1 APRPPNPVAPPRP
14 GAARAALLA
23 PPPAAPPPAPAPRPD
38 AATLARM
45 RALIELGAL
54 TDLVE
59 WAEALAAQTPEHDAF
74 ARKVLALADRWDV
87 EALQALCN

>member
-1 APRPPNPVAPPRP
+1 
-14 GAARAALLA
+14 
-23 PPPAAPPPAPAPRPD
+23 
-38 AATLARM
+38 M
-45 RALIELGAL
+45 RALVELGAL

-87 EALQALCN
+87 DALQALCN